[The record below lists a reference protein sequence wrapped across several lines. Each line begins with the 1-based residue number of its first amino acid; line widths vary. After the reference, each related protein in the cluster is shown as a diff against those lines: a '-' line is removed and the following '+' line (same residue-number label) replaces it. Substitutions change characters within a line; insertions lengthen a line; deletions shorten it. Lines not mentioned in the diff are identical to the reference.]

1 MAEDVAR
8 SRPRERSGKD
18 RDVRT
23 SRSEHDLQSHGA
35 PSMRFDCRQDFT
47 VSTPFSHEAQTR
59 SAGAS
64 LSQHFM
70 HSHAPSVNRDARI
83 WLAFAPAIPQS
94 AQSPRVAASCE
105 GICRTRQ

>member
-8 SRPRERSGKD
+8 SRSRERSGKD

-23 SRSEHDLQSHGA
+23 SRLKHGLQSHGA
-35 PSMRFDCRQDFT
+35 PSMRFDLCQDFT

-64 LSQHFM
+64 LSQHFL
-70 HSHAPSVNRDARI
+70 HSHAPSVNRDARML
-83 WLAFAPAIPQS
+83 LASAPAIPQS
-94 AQSPRVAASCE
+94 AQLPRVAARCE
-105 GICRTRQ
+105 GT

>member
-1 MAEDVAR
+1 M
-8 SRPRERSGKD
+8 S
-18 RDVRT
+18 
-23 SRSEHDLQSHGA
+23 
-35 PSMRFDCRQDFT
+35 FDGSQIFT
-47 VSTPFSHEAQTR
+47 VSTPFSQEAQTR

-83 WLAFAPAIPQS
+83 WLASAPAIPQS